1 MPSWLLPTRCGAW
14 GQVVAKISL
23 RAFRRRSVDFES
35 LWLITFADLMVQ
47 LMAFF
52 AVIYSFSVQG
62 ERQLSEVVGSLQ
74 KALGVKASTLP
85 PQGGSGILPHPEG
98 ITPPKTTDVEKLLSD
113 LKSDEGPDV
122 GTRMRIVSFRGAILF
137 PEGSAVIDPAFQPL
151 LTRISQLVADY
162 PGFLLVCEGHAAPAE
177 KGRGSVDALELSG
190 LRAQAIMRFLT
201 TQGIDP
207 RTMAAE
213 AHGDSMLDGQTDNPE
228 GRALQRRVKF
238 RFQRVAEK

>member
-1 MPSWLLPTRCGAW
+1 M
-14 GQVVAKISL
+14 AKISL
-23 RAFRRRSVDFES
+23 RALRRRSVDFES

-85 PQGGSGILPHPEG
+85 SGSGILPHPEG
-98 ITPPKTTDVEKLLSD
+98 AVPPKATDVEKLLSD
-113 LKSDEGPDV
+113 LKSSDGPDV

-137 PEGSAVIDPAFQPL
+137 PEGSAAIDPAFQPL
-151 LTRISQLVADY
+151 LTRISQLVANY
-162 PGFLLVCEGHAAPAE
+162 PGFLLVCEGHAAPEE

-190 LRAQAIMRFLT
+190 LRAQAIMRFLSA
-201 TQGIDP
+201 QGIDP
-207 RTMAAE
+207 KIMAAE
-213 AHGDSMLDGQTDNPE
+213 AHGDSLLDGETDTPE